1 MSFPIQE
8 SERGEPN
15 MTLLKVRDLSVTF
28 ETDYVKIHAVRN
40 VSFDIAPG
48 EKVGFLGESG
58 SGKTTTALALMGMIP
73 KPGRI
78 SGGTAMMSNTDYLS
92 LSPSGMRA
100 KRMTEVSYIPQ
111 GAMNSLN
118 PVQKIKHSILDGMI
132 DHGRAPAKS
141 EANDFV
147 EDLLKRVGLPA
158 VTASRYP
165 HELSGGMKQRVC
177 IALAIALGPNLL
189 IADEPTSALDVIT
202 QRQVMETLNMAQEE
216 LNSALILIGHDVGL
230 MAQFT
235 DSLMIMHQGQVVEH
249 GKTHEVLKNPQAE
262 YTKKLIFSVPSVPD
276 RCKVEDAND
285 TTRKFKAANTLVEFR
300 NVSKIFGGGMFSK
313 SNTALHPLSMKLST
327 DRPQIISVVGQSG
340 SGKSTL
346 GNLLLGFYSPSQGQV
361 LYRNHDVRKLD
372 KKGRSN
378 FRREVQA
385 IFQDP
390 YASFNP
396 FYPVDHAFIVPL
408 LRFGIVQSKK
418 QAYEK
423 MAYCLEQVGLEP
435 RAIFGA
441 HSHQLSGGQ
450 RQRIMV
456 ARALSLEPKLLIAD
470 EPVSMVD
477 ASLRASILDTIEKL
491 RDENGISVI
500 YITHDLATAYK
511 SADYVMVLH
520 QGRVVEAG
528 LPQSV
533 ICDPRHPYSEL
544 LVDSIPSPDPDRR
557 WAAGRS
563 LDEDQVGTL
572 VHSKIATA
580 ILRNRQ
586 DGFQLE
592 FERMDDGF

>member
-1 MSFPIQE
+1 MNFRIQK
-8 SERGEPN
+8 SERGGTN
-15 MTLLKVRDLSVTF
+15 MTLLNVRNLSVTF
-28 ETDYVKIHAVRN
+28 ETDYVKINAVRN
-40 VSFDIAPG
+40 VSFDLAPG
-48 EKVGFLGESG
+48 EKIGFLGESG

-78 SGGTAMMSNTDYLS
+78 SSGTAMISNTDYLA
-92 LSPSGMRA
+92 LSPDAMRV
-100 KRMTEVSYIPQ
+100 KRLTEVSYIPQ

-118 PVQKIKHSILDGMI
+118 PVQKIRHSILDGMI
-132 DHGRAPAKS
+132 DHGQAPDVS
-141 EANDFV
+141 EVDDFI

-158 VTASRYP
+158 ETGDRYP

-177 IALAIALGPNLL
+177 IAVAIALRPKLL

-202 QRQVMETLNMAQEE
+202 QRQVMETLNTAQEE
-216 LNSALILIGHDVGL
+216 LGSALILIGHDVGL

-235 DSLMIMHQGQVVEH
+235 DSLMIMHKGQVVEH
-249 GKTHEVLKNPQAE
+249 GKTHEVLKSPQAD
-262 YTKKLIFSVPSVPD
+262 YTKKLIFSVPAVPD
-276 RCKVEDAND
+276 RRKVKDFQDKTSTISEQ
-285 TTRKFKAANTLVEFR
+285 NTLVEFR
-300 NVSKIFGGGMFSK
+300 NVSKVFGGGLFSK
-313 SNTALHPLSMKLST
+313 PNTALRPLSMKLST
-327 DRPQIISVVGQSG
+327 DKPLIISVVGQSG
-340 SGKSTL
+340 SGKTTF
-346 GNLLLGFYSPSQGQV
+346 GNMMLGFHHPSEGQV
-361 LYRNHDVRKLD
+361 MYRNCDIRKLD
-372 KKGRSN
+372 KKGRGN

-408 LRFGIVQSKK
+408 LRFGVVQTKV

-423 MAYCLEQVGLEP
+423 MAHSLEQVGLEP
-435 RAIFGA
+435 RAIFGS

-511 SADYVMVLH
+511 SADYVIVLH

-528 LPQSV
+528 LPESV

-544 LVDSIPSPDPDRR
+544 LVDSIPSPDPDHR
-557 WAAGRS
+557 WAAGHS
-563 LDEDQVGTL
+563 LDEDQIATFAR
-572 VHSKIATA
+572 SENATA
-580 ILRNRQ
+580 ILRNAQ
-586 DGFQLE
+586 EGFQLK
-592 FERMDDGF
+592 FEGMGNAS

>member
-1 MSFPIQE
+1 
-8 SERGEPN
+8 
-15 MTLLKVRDLSVTF
+15 MTLLNVRNLSVTF
-28 ETDYVKIHAVRN
+28 ETDYVKTNAVRN

-73 KPGRI
+73 KPGRVI
-78 SGGTAMMSNTDYLS
+78 GGTAMMSDTDYLA
-92 LSPSGMRA
+92 LSPDAMRA
-100 KRMTEVSYIPQ
+100 KRLTEVSYIPQ

-118 PVQKIKHSILDGMI
+118 PVQRIKQSILDGMI
-132 DHGRAPAKS
+132 DHGQALVGSKAD
-141 EANDFV
+141 DFV

-158 VTASRYP
+158 ETANRYP
-165 HELSGGMKQRVC
+165 HELSGGMKQRAC
-177 IALAIALGPNLL
+177 IAVAIALRPKLL

-202 QRQVMETLNMAQEE
+202 QRQVMETLNAAQQE
-216 LNSALILIGHDVGL
+216 LGSALILIGHDVGL

-235 DSLMIMHQGQVVEH
+235 DILMIMHKGKVVEH
-249 GKTHEVLKNPQAE
+249 GKTHEVLKNPQAD
-262 YTKKLIFSVPSVPD
+262 YTKKLIFSVPAVPD
-276 RCKVEDAND
+276 RREVEESQDEISIISEQ
-285 TTRKFKAANTLVEFR
+285 NTLVELR
-300 NVSKIFGGGMFSK
+300 NVSKTFGGGLFSK
-313 SNTALHPLSMKLST
+313 PNTALQPLSMKLST
-327 DRPQIISVVGQSG
+327 DKPRIISVVGQSG
-340 SGKSTL
+340 SGKTTL
-346 GNLLLGFYSPSQGQV
+346 GNLMLGFHHPSEGQV
-361 LYRNHDVRKLD
+361 MYRNRDVSKLD
-372 KKGRSN
+372 KIGRNN

-408 LRFGIVQSKK
+408 LRFGVVQSKS

-423 MAYCLEQVGLEP
+423 MAHSLEQVGLEP
-435 RAIFGA
+435 RVVFGA

-511 SADYVMVLH
+511 STDYVMVLH

-528 LPQSV
+528 HPESV

-544 LVDSIPSPDPDRR
+544 LVDSIPSPDPDHR

-563 LDEDQVGTL
+563 LIEDQDATFAR
-572 VHSKIATA
+572 SENATA

-592 FERMDDGF
+592 FERMDNAS

>member
-1 MSFPIQE
+1 
-8 SERGEPN
+8 
-15 MTLLKVRDLSVTF
+15 MTLLNVRNLSVTF
-28 ETDYVKIHAVRN
+28 ETDYVTVNAVRD
-40 VSFDIAPG
+40 VSFDLKAG

-78 SGGTAMMSNTDYLS
+78 SGGHAHLAGTDYLQ
-92 LSPSGMRA
+92 LSTEEMRA
-100 KRMTEVSYIPQ
+100 KRLTEVSYIPQ

-132 DHGRAPAKS
+132 DHGQAPDPA
-141 EANDFV
+141 EVDDFV
-147 EDLLKRVGLPA
+147 EDLLRRVGLPPE
-158 VTASRYP
+158 TANRYP
-165 HELSGGMKQRVC
+165 HELSGGMKQRAC
-177 IALAIALGPNLL
+177 IAVAIALRPKLL

-202 QRQVMETLNMAQEE
+202 QRQVMETLDAAQAE
-216 LNSALILIGHDVGL
+216 LGSALILIGHDVGL

-235 DSLMIMHQGQVVEH
+235 DSLMIMHQGKVVEH
-249 GKTHEVLKNPQAE
+249 GKTADVLRAPKAD
-262 YTKKLIFSVPSVPD
+262 YTKKLITSVPAVPERAVCD
-276 RCKVEDAND
+276 VAPTAQPDVPKSQKLIELQD
-285 TTRKFKAANTLVEFR
+285 
-300 NVSKIFGGGMFSK
+300 VSMTFGGGLFAK
-313 SNTALHPLSMKLST
+313 ANTALHPLSMTLTT
-327 DRPQIISVVGQSG
+327 DKPRIISVVGQSG

-346 GNLLLGFYSPSQGQV
+346 GNLMLGFLTPTNGQI
-361 LYRNHDVRKLD
+361 LYRGQDLRRLNKA
-372 KKGRSN
+372 GQSS

-385 IFQDP
+385 VFQDP

-396 FYPVDHAFIVPL
+396 FYPVDHAFIPPL
-408 LRFGIVQSKK
+408 MRFGVVDTKA

-423 MAYCLEQVGLEP
+423 MAIALEQVGLEP

-477 ASLRASILDTIEKL
+477 ASLRASILETIEKL

-528 LPQSV
+528 TPDPV
-533 ICDPRHPYSEL
+533 IRDPRHPYSAL
-544 LVDSIPSPDPDRR
+544 LVDSIPSPDPDHK

-563 LDEDQVGTL
+563 LNEDQVAAL
-572 VHSKIATA
+572 AQSENATTV
-580 ILRNRQ
+580 LRNSEAGVRLSF
-586 DGFQLE
+586 GGM
-592 FERMDDGF
+592 RNAG